1 MWWNKDSW
9 RNVLPYIHFLGAWL
23 VSDHLWCHPCYSS
36 RKGHFCRLF
45 IPGSTCAKIR
55 YFHNI
60 IFGNKNTGKNK
71 INSVWNEF
79 YSSWHIY
86 NCISLFTLQF
96 IDFFGRFFHMHIYDR
111 IMLSELV
118 VAACEYEWPDAL
130 LRRLEVSV
138 NDLVT
143 VKVVHATGY
152 LLGPVQDQSWWN
164 LLPVPQDFVQLTV
177 GTVLHDD
184 AITWSLCTHT
194 PTRQN
199 ILYKKNTDIE
209 AFSLDFRCISLLNS
223 QKT

>member
-1 MWWNKDSW
+1 
-9 RNVLPYIHFLGAWL
+9 
-23 VSDHLWCHPCYSS
+23 
-36 RKGHFCRLF
+36 
-45 IPGSTCAKIR
+45 
-55 YFHNI
+55 
-60 IFGNKNTGKNK
+60 
-71 INSVWNEF
+71 
-79 YSSWHIY
+79 
-86 NCISLFTLQF
+86 
-96 IDFFGRFFHMHIYDR
+96 
-111 IMLSELV
+111 MLSELV

-194 PTRQN
+194 PT
-199 ILYKKNTDIE
+199 
-209 AFSLDFRCISLLNS
+209 
-223 QKT
+223 